1 MFDIDENLKKLP
13 DSPGVYM
20 HRDKLG
26 NVIYVGKA
34 ISLKNRVR
42 QYFRSQK
49 TMDAKVCS
57 MVSSIEEF
65 EYITTGSEME
75 ALILECNLIKK
86 YKPKYNVLLRDD
98 KTYPYIKV
106 TVKEDFPRLTKTRLI
121 KRDGAKYFGPYSDT
135 GAVNQMVDVLNTVY
149 ALKKCP
155 MQKFNAEH
163 RPCLNYH
170 IGRCSG
176 VCSGNADRDK
186 YMERVEQVLDF
197 LKGRNKELE
206 TYLKNRMSAASEAL
220 DYERAADFRDQLAAL
235 HALEEKQRV
244 VLKDSS
250 DLDLIMVV
258 GGERERHVVLFSVR
272 EGKLID
278 RQIYEM
284 QYRGEDTSEDMIS
297 AFIKQH
303 YSEGFN
309 VPSGI
314 LLEKMPKDALLM
326 EEYLHSLSGRS
337 VNISVP
343 KKGERKALLSLAL
356 RDAAEMTKTIDER
369 IEAHERR
376 RLDIGREIFNLLL
389 EMGKAPAAGYSGHDF
404 RLEAYDISNT
414 NGVDTVGAMVVFKGL
429 LPQKNDYRKFKVRTV
444 EGPNDYGSMQEILVR
459 RLKRAAKGDKGFV
472 TFPDLILVDG
482 GKGHVTAAET
492 AVKAFGK
499 DIALAGMV
507 KDDRHR
513 TRALVFQKD
522 GDTVEISLKR
532 HPLLYKYIGTIQEEV
547 HRFAIDYH
555 RKLRGNS
562 MLTSVLDEIAGIGP
576 VTRNAL
582 LAHFGSVDAIREASR
597 EQLMEVKGIT
607 DKLSGNIIA
616 FFDNSK

>member
-1 MFDIDENLKKLP
+1 
-13 DSPGVYM
+13 
-20 HRDKLG
+20 
-26 NVIYVGKA
+26 
-34 ISLKNRVR
+34 
-42 QYFRSQK
+42 
-49 TMDAKVCS
+49 
-57 MVSSIEEF
+57 
-65 EYITTGSEME
+65 
-75 ALILECNLIKK
+75 
-86 YKPKYNVLLRDD
+86 
-98 KTYPYIKV
+98 
-106 TVKEDFPRLTKTRLI
+106 
-121 KRDGAKYFGPYSDT
+121 
-135 GAVNQMVDVLNTVY
+135 MVDVLNTVY

-258 GGERERHVVLFSVR
+258 GSERERHVVLFSVR

-284 QYRGEDTSEDMIS
+284 QYRGEDISEDMIS

-389 EMGKAPAAGYSGHDF
+389 EIGKAPA
-404 RLEAYDISNT
+404 T
-414 NGVDTVGAMVVFKGL
+414 T
-429 LPQKNDYRKFKVRTV
+429 
-444 EGPNDYGSMQEILVR
+444 
-459 RLKRAAKGDKGFV
+459 
-472 TFPDLILVDG
+472 
-482 GKGHVTAAET
+482 
-492 AVKAFGK
+492 
-499 DIALAGMV
+499 
-507 KDDRHR
+507 
-513 TRALVFQKD
+513 
-522 GDTVEISLKR
+522 
-532 HPLLYKYIGTIQEEV
+532 
-547 HRFAIDYH
+547 
-555 RKLRGNS
+555 
-562 MLTSVLDEIAGIGP
+562 
-576 VTRNAL
+576 
-582 LAHFGSVDAIREASR
+582 
-597 EQLMEVKGIT
+597 
-607 DKLSGNIIA
+607 
-616 FFDNSK
+616 